1 MQLRCQL
8 LRLWGSSMAKL
19 SILQLQQT
27 LACQNKPSKQ
37 NGFASHGILLTLCSL
52 GTLPTDPYSRR
63 IPNSDVTIVFRNY
76 TIAISGS
83 DSRRCIEEALGDV
96 LTHGD
101 GMHRKVQAARLYAW
115 GTVELSIVPLGS
127 MRWLDLS
134 YAAKSLLAWLRD
146 YDSVDMNLDIV
157 IQGIGLVGTGRLAN
171 VI

>member
-1 MQLRCQL
+1 
-8 LRLWGSSMAKL
+8 MANL

-27 LACQNKPSKQ
+27 LACQIIPSKQ

-52 GTLPTDPYSRR
+52 GSLPTDPYSHRV
-63 IPNSDVTIVFRNY
+63 PGSDVTIVFRNY

-83 DSRRCIEEALGDV
+83 DSNRCVEEALGDA

-101 GMHRKVQAARLYAW
+101 EILRKVQAAREYAW

-134 YAAKSLLAWLRD
+134 YAVKSLHAWLRV
-146 YDSVDMNLDIV
+146 YDSVDLNFDIV
-157 IQGIGLVGTGRLAN
+157 IQGVGLVGTGRLAN